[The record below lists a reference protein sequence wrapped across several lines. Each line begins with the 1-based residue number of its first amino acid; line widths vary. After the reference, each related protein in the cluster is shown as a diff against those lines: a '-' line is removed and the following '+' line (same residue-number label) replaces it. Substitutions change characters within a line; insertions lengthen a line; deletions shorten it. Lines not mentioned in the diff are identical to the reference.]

1 MEKID
6 SGKLFKIAERFS
18 IDGRVKNVVCHK
30 VGHINDT
37 YIVKATSGISQHKYI
52 FQKINKK
59 VFPKPVALMDNI
71 RMVTGKIRERVVER
85 GGDSSR
91 EVLNLVNCKDGN
103 HFHLDDG
110 GEFWRC
116 YLFIEGITIDFV
128 EANKRGI
135 EVAHGASIAFGRFQE
150 DLKDVNV
157 SEIHATIDDFHNTPV
172 RFEKFLNAVE
182 EDSCKRCESVRGE
195 IDACLKTKGLKSVI
209 TDKIDSG
216 EIPIRV
222 THNDTK
228 INNIIFEEI
237 NGASPSAL
245 CVIDLDT
252 VMPGS
257 ILYDFGDLVRTT
269 TASSPEDER
278 DLSKVSFD
286 LGLFEALV
294 RGYLKN
300 GRELISNEE
309 MQLLSICGRVITFE
323 TGLRFLTDYLEGD
336 KYFQIEREDH
346 NLDRA
351 RTQFKLVQCM
361 EDLEGEM
368 ASIVKKYW

>member
-6 SGKLFKIAERFS
+6 SGKLFKIAEKFS
-18 IDGRVKNVVCHK
+18 INGRVENAVRHK

-37 YIVKATSGISQHKYI
+37 YIVKTTSGILQHKYI

-59 VFPKPVALMDNI
+59 VFPNPVALMDNI

-85 GGDSSR
+85 GGDPSS

-103 HFHLDDG
+103 HFHMDDS
-110 GEFWRC
+110 GECWRC
-116 YLFIEGITIDFV
+116 YQFIEGITINFV
-128 EANKRGI
+128 QANKRGI
-135 EVAHGASIAFGRFQE
+135 EIAHGAAIAFGRFQD
-150 DLKDVNV
+150 DLK
-157 SEIHATIDDFHNTPV
+157 EIDISGIHVTIDDFHNTPV
-172 RFEKFLNAVE
+172 RFERFLIAVE
-182 EDSCKRCESVRGE
+182 RDSHKRSERVKDE
-195 IDACLKTKGLKSVI
+195 IETCLKTKGLKGVI
-209 TDKIDSG
+209 TEKIDSG

-252 VMPGS
+252 VMPGA

-269 TASSPEDER
+269 TATSAEDER

-294 RGYLKN
+294 RGYIKN
-300 GRELISNEE
+300 GRELITVDE
-309 MQLLSICGRVITFE
+309 MQLLSISGRVITFE

-336 KYFQIEREDH
+336 RYFQTEREDH

-361 EDLEGEM
+361 EDLEDEM
-368 ASIVKKYW
+368 MSIVKKHW